1 MLCADSSVQSNDQM
15 FHLLNVVNSIDWI
28 IHFLP
33 AIGQLYQQQRD
44 KQTQSKTISE
54 RQIMH
59 DLPVRT
65 PKETKDTF
73 SQLTEQTRLSVTRT
87 A

>member
-1 MLCADSSVQSNDQM
+1 M

-33 AIGQLYQQQRD
+33 AIGQLYQQRD

-65 PKETKDTF
+65 LKETKDTF
-73 SQLTEQTRLSVTRT
+73 SQLTEQTRLSAIRT